1 MTFVYELDP
10 YWRCTGFENVNFQRQ
25 GFRKLSSDRQTDM
38 TEIINHAAFAGGQK
52 TDGHENLK
60 RTVSEC
66 SPVVEVPPTVCGG
79 NDLWSSLGLKL
90 DSERVM
96 DGETD
101 DNESDKA
108 VRVK

>member
-1 MTFVYELDP
+1 M
-10 YWRCTGFENVNFQRQ
+10 
-25 GFRKLSSDRQTDM
+25 DM
-38 TEIINHAAFAGGQK
+38 KIC
-52 TDGHENLK
+52 

-66 SPVVEVPPTVCGG
+66 SPVVEVPPTVYGG
-79 NDLWSSLGLKL
+79 NDLWSTLGLKL

-108 VRVK
+108 ACVK